1 MHVRL
6 ALPEDIDSVVE
17 MVKCQVQ
24 DTKADT
30 VFDGAVVREQFGSYL
45 SSANPTI
52 FVVANGDDKPIG
64 LLWATIN
71 GYEYRRGL
79 RVFQRVIYVSPENR
93 GTRAA
98 VLLTKHLI
106 QWAKGLGASEIV
118 GGTAI
123 SFQPERTTR
132 FLEHFGFKAVG
143 NAMSLS
149 LTGVT
154 P

>member
-1 MHVRL
+1 MRVRL
-6 ALPEDIDSVVE
+6 AMPEDIDVVVE
-17 MVKCQVQ
+17 MVKHQVE
-24 DTKADT
+24 DTKADPI
-30 VFDGAVVREQFGSYL
+30 FDGAVVRQQFGSYL

-52 FVVANGDDKPIG
+52 FVVADSNDAPIG

-106 QWAKGLGASEIV
+106 EWAKGLGASEIV
-118 GGTAI
+118 GGTAL
-123 SFQPERTTR
+123 SFQPERTSR
-132 FLEHFGFKAVG
+132 FLEHFGFRTIG
-143 NAMSLS
+143 NAMSLR
-149 LTGVT
+149 LA
-154 P
+154 PE

>member
-6 ALPEDIDSVVE
+6 AMPEDIDIVVE
-17 MVKCQVQ
+17 MVKHQVE

-30 VFDGAVVREQFGSYL
+30 IFDGRVVREQFANYL
-45 SSANPTI
+45 SAANPTI
-52 FVVANGDDKPIG
+52 FVAANGDDKPIG
-64 LLWATIN
+64 LIWATVN

-123 SFQPERTTR
+123 SFQPERTSR
-132 FLEHFGFKAVG
+132 FLEHFGFRIVG
-143 NAMSLS
+143 NAMSLR
-149 LTGVT
+149 LV
-154 P
+154 PE

>member
-6 ALPEDIDSVVE
+6 AMPEDVDTVVY
-17 MVKCQVQ
+17 MVKCQVE
-24 DTKADT
+24 DTKADD
-30 VFDGAVVREQFGSYL
+30 VFEGDVVREQFAQYL
-45 SSANPTI
+45 SNANPTI
-52 FVVANGDDKPIG
+52 FVVVDGKDAVLGFV
-64 LLWATIN
+64 WATIN

-98 VLLTKHLI
+98 VLLTQHLI

-123 SFQPERTTR
+123 SFQPERTTA
-132 FLEHFGFKAVG
+132 FLEHFGFRVVG

-149 LTGVT
+149 LTG
-154 P
+154 